1 MLLPFRLTRTTI
13 ERARVLSALACTGLL
28 AGCVVGPN
36 YHGPGQAAPLAAQ
49 AGGFHRAPADG
60 VSAAPAVARWWDSLN
75 DAQLSELIATALKN
89 SPDIKIA
96 EARLRQAR
104 AGLKLSKANALPNGT
119 GSALALRTRS
129 PDTASL
135 LGATGLSSNSS
146 SSSSAS
152 SGTDT
157 GTQGR
162 GPVQLYDVGFDAT
175 WEADLFGANKRTIEG
190 ASAQAEASM
199 ANLDDAHVSLAA
211 EVAQAYIGLRDEQL
225 RYALIRQ
232 SAQLQ
237 QTMLDLS
244 LQRRARGAASD
255 ADIAQLR
262 TQLESTQAT
271 LIPIDEQLS
280 ESLDTLAVLCG
291 QEPGTLDDRLKN
303 AAALPVLPANVAI
316 GKPADVVRQRP
327 DIRAAERNL
336 AAASAQ
342 IGVKTAA
349 RFPKLELIG
358 NLGFMGTSARELLT
372 KENFSWLGIPYL
384 SWNFLDFGRNKAGVE
399 QAEGAMDEADAQ
411 YRSTVLHALQDAES
425 SLSRYGHQRANLASL
440 ERVQALTQR
449 NVDYAEQRYQ
459 VGAASLIDRYD
470 SQRSGLTAQQ
480 NVIAGAA
487 ELLKDFVSLQ
497 KSLGL
502 GWQSGADQPGVA
514 SGAAPAVAQTAP
526 PKKS

>member
-1 MLLPFRLTRTTI
+1 MFLRSTHAGTARALTLI
-13 ERARVLSALACTGLL
+13 GSGWLL

-36 YHGPGQAAPLAAQ
+36 YRGPDQVAPLAAQ
-49 AGGFHRAPADG
+49 ATAFHRTPNSG
-60 VSAAPAVARWWDSLN
+60 VAAAPAVAVWWGSLN
-75 DAQLSELIATALKN
+75 DAQLSALIATAIKN
-89 SPDIKIA
+89 SPDIKVA

-129 PDTASL
+129 PDTTSL
-135 LGATGLSSNSS
+135 LGATGLGGSSANSS
-146 SSSSAS
+146 SSSNADS
-152 SGTDT
+152 TT
-157 GTQGR
+157 GSQGR

-175 WEADLFGANKRTIEG
+175 WEVDLFGANKRSIEA
-190 ASAQAEASM
+190 ASAQAEAST

-211 EVAQAYIGLRDEQL
+211 EVAQTYVGLRDQQL
-225 RYALIRQ
+225 RYTLIRQ
-232 SAQLQ
+232 SADLQ
-237 QTMLDLS
+237 QKMLDLS
-244 LQRRARGAASD
+244 LQRRTRGAASD

-280 ESLDTLAVLCG
+280 ESLDALAVLCG
-291 QEPGTLDDRLKN
+291 QEPGTLDKQLKN
-303 AAALPVLPANVAI
+303 AAALPVLPATVTV
-316 GKPADVVRQRP
+316 GKPADMLRQRP

-349 RFPKLELIG
+349 RFPTLTLVG
-358 NLGFMGTSARELLT
+358 DLGFAGTSARELLT
-372 KENFSWLGIPYL
+372 KENFTWLGLPYL
-384 SWNFLDFGRNKAGVE
+384 SWNFLDFGRKKAGVE
-399 QAEGAMDEADAQ
+399 QAEGAMDEANAQ
-411 YRSTVLHALQDAES
+411 YKGAVLRALQDAES
-425 SLSRYGHQRANLASL
+425 SLSRYGHQRDNLASL

-449 NVDYAEQRYQ
+449 NVAYAEQRYQ

-480 NVIAGAA
+480 NVIAGTA
-487 ELLKDFVSLQ
+487 ELLKDFIALQ

-502 GWQSGADQPGVA
+502 GWQTPS
-514 SGAAPAVAQTAP
+514 TAP
-526 PKKS
+526 DNS